1 MKKLLNKSSAF
12 AVTLP
17 RHLYTPGACFTEPS
31 QNLQRIFVATLIYS
45 IVCVT
50 NVKIAHVQFVRSGP
64 REAKFIILKIC
75 NKNCK
80 LRVIVHVFIKEKV
93 SVRKFWLHASKYF
106 EVNNQTC
113 KLTIFPYSPQNPQ
126 IQSENNASNKG
137 KTAGDAKLAPTRG

>member
-1 MKKLLNKSSAF
+1 MIVENEKALKQEFCF

-50 NVKIAHVQFVRSGP
+50 NVKIAHVQFVRSGL
-64 REAKFIILKIC
+64 REAKFIILRKC

-80 LRVIVHVFIKEKV
+80 LRVIG
-93 SVRKFWLHASKYF
+93 
-106 EVNNQTC
+106 NCTC
-113 KLTIFPYSPQNPQ
+113 FY
-126 IQSENNASNKG
+126 KG
-137 KTAGDAKLAPTRG
+137 ES